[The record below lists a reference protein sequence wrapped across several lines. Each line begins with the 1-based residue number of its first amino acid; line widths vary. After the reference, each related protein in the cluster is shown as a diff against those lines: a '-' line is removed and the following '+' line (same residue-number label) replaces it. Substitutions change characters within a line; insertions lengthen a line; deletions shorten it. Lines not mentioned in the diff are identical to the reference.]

1 MKNLHSCIS
10 HAWLIIF
17 TIVFSGNASAQW
29 SGDTLTIQGRDID
42 EIEVT
47 APRVQQATATHDVIN
62 QQALRRDNIGQ
73 NLPFLLSS
81 VPALQVTSDDGLGI
95 GYTYFRIR
103 GTDHTR
109 INMTVND
116 VPLNDSESQTVF
128 WVNMTDIA
136 SSISSMDVQRGVGT
150 STNGASSFGAS
161 LNMQTD
167 LSDENSHLELLFNG
181 GMYNTFRT
189 MINAHIALPS
199 RMRANARFSKV
210 NSDGFLYRAN
220 SDLYSYYTDFGYYG
234 ERTSVTAR
242 FFGGKEKTGM
252 AWDGVDYNTAYGIN
266 GADRRYNPAGE
277 YYDADGNVRY
287 YDNQTDNYAQQ
298 HTQLELNHR
307 FNANWRLSATLHYTH
322 GAGYYEQYENKALKY
337 FGLLPYNDASGSK
350 VKKTD
355 GIYQKALDNHFYGAV
370 LSTKYTSEAVQA
382 QIGAAASH
390 YQGQH
395 YGKLL
400 WVSDSLYSRQLP
412 YNYEYYRSRGQKVD
426 ANIYAKA
433 NWHVINRAK
442 ERLSLYADLQYRYVR
457 YQMNGINADALK
469 EHADDP
475 NLIELPL
482 LVNYHFFNP
491 KAGLTYS
498 RGGHLLYASFAVAN
512 RDPSRDNYTENIL
525 YDKSTGSYSGTMPQ
539 AETLYDYELGYTY
552 SHPWFT
558 LGANLYFMDYDNQ
571 LVLTGRIN
579 DVGKQSTTNVKD
591 SYRMGIELT
600 AGVKIADWMRWD
612 ANCVLSRNKI
622 LNYTE
627 TITRYD
633 ENWEWVG
640 EEQITFKTRTIAFS
654 PSVTAMSLFTF
665 DYAGFLGTV
674 QTQVVGKQ
682 YLDNTQNETA
692 TLKAYTTT
700 NVSLNYTLPIR
711 HWVASKRQTS
721 TPELT
726 VAEVKAKMPYVPDVT
741 LNCRI
746 NNIFNAKYASNGGS
760 DCSYFNDGTACW
772 PWYYAQAG
780 INVHA
785 GFVVNF

>member
-1 MKNLHSCIS
+1 M
-10 HAWLIIF
+10 
-17 TIVFSGNASAQW
+17 
-29 SGDTLTIQGRDID
+29 
-42 EIEVT
+42 
-47 APRVQQATATHDVIN
+47 
-62 QQALRRDNIGQ
+62 
-73 NLPFLLSS
+73 
-81 VPALQVTSDDGLGI
+81 
-95 GYTYFRIR
+95 
-103 GTDHTR
+103 
-109 INMTVND
+109 
-116 VPLNDSESQTVF
+116 
-128 WVNMTDIA
+128 
-136 SSISSMDVQRGVGT
+136 
-150 STNGASSFGAS
+150 
-161 LNMQTD
+161 
-167 LSDENSHLELLFNG
+167 
-181 GMYNTFRT
+181 
-189 MINAHIALPS
+189 
-199 RMRANARFSKV
+199 
-210 NSDGFLYRAN
+210 
-220 SDLYSYYTDFGYYG
+220 
-234 ERTSVTAR
+234 
-242 FFGGKEKTGM
+242 
-252 AWDGVDYNTAYGIN
+252 
-266 GADRRYNPAGE
+266 
-277 YYDADGNVRY
+277 
-287 YDNQTDNYAQQ
+287 
-298 HTQLELNHR
+298 
-307 FNANWRLSATLHYTH
+307 
-322 GAGYYEQYENKALKY
+322 
-337 FGLLPYNDASGSK
+337 
-350 VKKTD
+350 
-355 GIYQKALDNHFYGAV
+355 
-370 LSTKYTSEAVQA
+370 
-382 QIGAAASH
+382 
-390 YQGQH
+390 
-395 YGKLL
+395 
-400 WVSDSLYSRQLP
+400 
-412 YNYEYYRSRGQKVD
+412 
-426 ANIYAKA
+426 
-433 NWHVINRAK
+433 
-442 ERLSLYADLQYRYVR
+442 
-457 YQMNGINADALK
+457 
-469 EHADDP
+469 
-475 NLIELPL
+475 
-482 LVNYHFFNP
+482 
-491 KAGLTYS
+491 
-498 RGGHLLYASFAVAN
+498 LYASFAVAN

-525 YDKSTGSYSGTMPQ
+525 YDKSTGSYSGTMPK

>member
-1 MKNLHSCIS
+1 MIM
-10 HAWLIIF
+10 I
-17 TIVFSGNASAQW
+17 GGEASAQW
-29 SGDTLTIQGRDID
+29 QNDTLTIQGRDID
-42 EIEVT
+42 EIAVT
-47 APRVQQATATHDVIN
+47 APRVQQATATHE
-62 QQALRRDNIGQ
+62 ALDQKELQRENIGQ
-73 NLPFLLSS
+73 NLPFLLST
-81 VPALQVTSDDGLGI
+81 VPSLQVTSDDGLGI

-136 SSISSMDVQRGVGT
+136 SSVQSIDVQRGVGT
-150 STNGASSFGAS
+150 SSNGASSFGAS

-167 LSDENSHLELLFNG
+167 VNDPQSHMELTFNG
-181 GMYNTFRT
+181 GMYNTFRE
-189 MINAHIALPS
+189 MINAHIVLPE
-199 RMRANARFSKV
+199 RIRVNARFSKV
-210 NSDGFLYRAN
+210 NSDGFLYRAS

-234 ERTSVTAR
+234 EHTSVTAR

-277 YYDADGNVRY
+277 YYDRDGNIRY
-287 YDNQTDNYAQQ
+287 YDNQTDNYEQQ
-298 HTQLELNHR
+298 HSQIEINHR
-307 FNANWRLSATLHYTH
+307 FNSNWRLSAAVHYTH
-322 GAGYYEQYENKALKY
+322 GNGYYEQYENKALKY
-337 FGLLPYNDASGSK
+337 FGLLPYRDMFGDK

-355 GIYQKALDNHFYGAV
+355 GIYRKSLNNHYYGAV
-370 LSTKYTSEAVQA
+370 LSTNYTSEAVQA
-382 QIGAAASH
+382 QIGTAASH
-390 YQGQH
+390 YIGYH
-395 YGKLL
+395 FGNLL
-400 WVSDSLYSRQLP
+400 WLSDTLYAKQLP
-412 YNYEYYRSRGQKVD
+412 YNHEFYHSQGQKID
-426 ANIYAKA
+426 ANIYAKV

-442 ERLSLYADLQYRYVR
+442 EQLSLYGDLQYRYVR
-457 YQMNGINADALK
+457 YSNRGINADALK
-469 EHADDP
+469 EHADNPD
-475 NLIELPL
+475 LLELPL

-491 KAGLTYS
+491 KAGLTY
-498 RGGHLLYASFAVAN
+498 RNGGHLLYASFAVAN
-512 RDPSRDNYTENIL
+512 RDPSRDNYTENVL
-525 YDKSTGSYSGTMPQ
+525 YDRSTGTYSGNMPK

-558 LGANLYFMDYDNQ
+558 LGANFYMMDYDNQ

-591 SYRMGIELT
+591 SYRMGVELT

-633 ENWEWVG
+633 ADYNWLG
-640 EEQITFKTRTIAFS
+640 EEQVTMKSTTIAFS
-654 PSVTAMSLFTF
+654 PSITAMSLFTF
-665 DYAGFLGTV
+665 NYAGFLGTV

-692 TLKAYTTT
+692 ILRPYTTT
-700 NVSLNYTLPIR
+700 NISLNYHLPIR
-711 HWVASKRQTS
+711 QWVSERKVES
-721 TPELT
+721 GELRVENGET
-726 VAEVKAKMPYVPDVT
+726 KKYVYIPD
-741 LNCRI
+741 LILHCQI
-746 NNIFNAKYASNGGS
+746 NNVLNTIYASNGGS
-760 DCSYFNDGTACW
+760 DCSYFTDGTACW

-785 GFVVNF
+785 GFTVKF